1 MDPATPATTPDPSA
15 AAPAVPTTDHVP
27 QTWPGPFGL
36 FKYSKAAVMTNLVTL
51 VVCYVAFLAVSLVLH
66 GVLDGFRDNQIS
78 QLINLLLAPFY
89 TIVLYYVLLLDCR
102 GQRVSIGQ
110 AFGKLSP
117 MLYLKMLGLMV
128 VMYFIFFVSVLLLV
142 VPFFFIFPRIILA
155 PYYLL
160 DQNLGIVDS
169 LSAAWKGSAGNVGK
183 IWGIIGAA
191 IVMCLP
197 TLTFIGFLATILA

>member
-1 MDPATPATTPDPSA
+1 
-15 AAPAVPTTDHVP
+15 
-27 QTWPGPFGL
+27 
-36 FKYSKAAVMTNLVTL
+36 MTNLVTL

-197 TLTFIGFLATILA
+197 TLTFIGFLATIYLLVMYSAALVLVYLYILKNPAAAPTVAAQTPPAAPAPPAPAA